1 MYDFRSR
8 PASAKS
14 LVHSI
19 VHLGDDLVGIELG
32 VFEAINFCYLLQSC
46 PNIKT
51 LHGVD
56 AYKPYE
62 DFVYGGQKV
71 DEAKI
76 EFINMV
82 AYHNIKF
89 SGESHRV
96 QFHVMD
102 TLSAVS
108 KFEDESVDFIF
119 QDAYLSYE
127 QALQELKAWYPKLR
141 KGGIY
146 SGHDYNDP
154 KITRAVADFRES
166 ERITARMSVADD
178 CWMWYKA

>member
-1 MYDFRSR
+1 MYEFLSR

-19 VHLGDDLVGIELG
+19 IHLGDDLVGIELG
-32 VFEAINFCYLLQSC
+32 VFEAINFCFLLQSC

-62 DFVYGGQKV
+62 DFVYAGQVV

-89 SGESHRV
+89 SGEAHRAKI
-96 QFHVMD
+96 HVMD
-102 TLSAVS
+102 TLSAVDR
-108 KFEDESVDFIF
+108 FEDGAADFIF

-127 QALQELKAWYPKLR
+127 QAMKELAAWYPKLR
-141 KGGIY
+141 QGGIY

-154 KITRAVADFRES
+154 KITRAVNDFREQEHIVS
-166 ERITARMSVADD
+166 RMSICDD
-178 CWMWYKA
+178 CWMWYKD